1 MLRCLGA
8 PSRRRRTKKPR
19 GARFLWCCCMS
30 LSRHLLL
37 PEWSPATPSTV
48 RTSSTILSPP
58 CRRACPWLPAPKIDL
73 GARSHEEPRRG
84 EGNPKSKSAS
94 VAISAAYWHTP
105 PRPSSRAHKNRLGKY
120 LRRAT
125 SRQPHAGAGPTQSTH
140 GGRIGVEG
148 QGKTAGG
155 QRNRIKTIERDA
167 ASHVPN
173 ERPP

>member
-1 MLRCLGA
+1 LVLLHVLVPPFAAARVVARHPQHRPHKLNYFVAAMS
-8 PSRRRRTKKPR
+8 SRLSLVASPKDRPWCSFAR
-19 GARFLWCCCMS
+19 GA
-30 LSRHLLL
+30 
-37 PEWSPATPSTV
+37 EE
-48 RTSSTILSPP
+48 
-58 CRRACPWLPAPKIDL
+58 RR
-73 GARSHEEPRRG
+73 

-155 QRNRIKTIERDA
+155 QRNRRSRRSSETPLLMSQTSDRHSLCA
-167 ASHVPN
+167 AFPRTRSTYFHAS
-173 ERPP
+173 